1 MTMGNRVAVM
11 RKGEIQQ
18 VASPQELYDR
28 PVNLFVGGFIGS
40 PAMNML
46 DATVQRT
53 NGTVSLKLSDDQ
65 SLEVDRACLAAHP
78 ALTAYEG
85 RTVVLGI
92 RPETLEEAS
101 LARDTPATR
110 RLKGR
115 VELREALGSEL
126 MVHVA
131 VPHAQLADTEETKEL
146 ARESTVEGGLET
158 AGALIVGRFSPH
170 ARVEEGATV
179 EVAVDTSLLHFFDPD
194 TGLGI
199 YEQGNEK
206 GAST

>member
-1 MTMGNRVAVM
+1 M
-11 RKGEIQQ
+11 
-18 VASPQELYDR
+18 
-28 PVNLFVGGFIGS
+28 
-40 PAMNML
+40 
-46 DATVQRT
+46 
-53 NGTVSLKLSDDQ
+53 
-65 SLEVDRACLAAHP
+65 
-78 ALTAYEG
+78 
-85 RTVVLGI
+85 
-92 RPETLEEAS
+92 
-101 LARDTPATR
+101 ARDTPETR

-126 MVHVA
+126 MVHLA

-146 ARESTVEGGLET
+146 ARESSVEGGLET
-158 AGALIVGRFSPH
+158 AGALVVGRFSPH
-170 ARVEEGATV
+170 ARVQEGETV